1 MPRLLLLLF
10 LVPKLIYAQSFNSY
24 KADVFDFQIPDSLES
39 RSFDYLNEKFY
50 ESLDN
55 SPKAKIFAISII
67 KNARIKNDSLKI
79 AQGFFNLSLV
89 SGDSLE
95 ISCLKIAENYA
106 QNVKNKVFPAII
118 YYNMGERLFQNA
130 NYKLALDYFFKSLHS
145 AGANENLVLAQ
156 DSKFQIASL
165 KSRIGKPKE
174 ALKIFK
180 EYYEYLMSEDSEYP
194 KDYYYELIALFA
206 IADSYSK
213 LRLLDQ
219 ATDTNTKGIH
229 KSLENSDN
237 EMYHYFV
244 MNEGVNLFFKEE
256 YKQSIDSI
264 SKSLPIITS
273 LDDKS
278 NEIFAR
284 YYLGQGF
291 YKEKQ
296 LNKAID
302 EFRKIDSLYSDYK
315 DLFPEIRNSYK
326 ILIEDSKNT
335 GDQEKQ
341 LYYLNR
347 LIKVDSVLNSNFSY
361 INEKIIKDF
370 DTKNIIS
377 QKEKLISR
385 LNQKNSFKAKSII
398 TLFLLVL
405 LLFSLFYINY
415 KRKKIYQKRFEKLI
429 NDKQTNESIPMEGN
443 KKNFQISSI
452 LSEEVVDLMVTELK
466 KFETNKGYLNKDI
479 SITSL
484 SKEINTNPKYLS
496 IYVNHY
502 MDKKFTDY
510 INDLR
515 INEMVRLLKTNS
527 KIRKYTIKA
536 ISELVGFKNPVSFSQ
551 AFQKKTGLKPSF
563 FIKQLINQDLKT
575 NTPNS
580 TKNS

>member
-10 LVPKLIYAQSFNSY
+10 LIPKFIYAQSLNSY
-24 KADVFDFQIPDSLES
+24 KADVFGFKIPDSLTS
-39 RSFDYLNEKFY
+39 RGFDYLNEKFY
-50 ESLDN
+50 KNLDD
-55 SPKAKIFAISII
+55 SPKAKILAIATIQ
-67 KNARIKNDSLKI
+67 NARTRNDSLRI

-89 SGDSLE
+89 SKDSLE
-95 ISCLKIAENYA
+95 INYLRIAENYA
-106 QNVKNKVFPAII
+106 KNLKNKVFPAMI

-130 NYKLALDYFFKSLHS
+130 NYKLSLDYFFKSFHS
-145 AGANENLVLAQ
+145 AIANENLVLAQ
-156 DSKFQIASL
+156 DSKFQIGSL

-174 ALKIFK
+174 ALKIYT
-180 EYYEYLMSEDSEYP
+180 EYYEYLMSDDSEYP
-194 KDYYYELIALFA
+194 EDYYYELIALFA
-206 IADSYSK
+206 ISDSYTK

-219 ATDTNTKGIH
+219 ATDTNIKGIN
-229 KSLENSDN
+229 KSLANSDN
-237 EMYHYFV
+237 DMYHYFV

-264 SKSLPIITS
+264 SKSLPVIVG
-273 LDDKS
+273 LNDKS

-284 YYLGQGF
+284 YYLGNSF
-291 YKEKQ
+291 YSRRQFNE
-296 LNKAID
+296 AID
-302 EFRKIDSLYSDYK
+302 EFKKIDSLYTDHK
-315 DLFPEIRNSYK
+315 DLFPEIRNGYK
-326 ILIEDSKNT
+326 ILIDQFKNK

-377 QKEKLISR
+377 QKEELIST
-385 LNQKNSFKAKSII
+385 LNQKNSFKAKSIFI
-398 TLFLLVL
+398 LFLLVL

-429 NDKQTNESIPMEGN
+429 NEKQTSESIPIEDN

-466 KFETNKGYLNKDI
+466 NFETNKGYLNKDI
-479 SITSL
+479 SIASL

-515 INEMVRLLKTNS
+515 INEVVRLLKTNS